1 MTCATCTGDDARR
14 DIQHVNVEH
23 VSAPGQTADARPP
36 PPGVRPRVVVAT
48 RERGRGRRGAPRGP
62 GGRAVG
68 PARRFHR
75 FPGFGAAVPPELP
88 GACGASPCEATPRP
102 PGARGRVRHGCVSS
116 IEPHSCSR
124 CVNASQRRAV
134 PWRPRR
140 RTLRWESQS
149 VYRVPGVCTVDN
161 QHSTKPEIAASVAKR
176 PPPYRLAC
184 PPSGGPP
191 SSHHQPEYH

>member
-1 MTCATCTGDDARR
+1 MRDMHRRPMRGATRHTARQRRARIRTRADRGRAPAAPGHAAARR
-14 DIQHVNVEH
+14 R
-23 VSAPGQTADARPP
+23 SYAGTRPRPP
-36 PPGVRPRVVVAT
+36 RCT
-48 RERGRGRRGAPRGP
+48 
-62 GGRAVG
+62 
-68 PARRFHR
+68 ARRWR
-75 FPGFGAAVPPELP
+75 ACGRPGAAVSSVWRAAVPPELP

-102 PGARGRVRHGCVSS
+102 PGARGRVRHGCVYA
-116 IEPHSCSR
+116 IEPQSCSR

>member
-36 PPGVRPRVVVAT
+36 PPGMRPRVDVAT

-75 FPGFGAAVPPELP
+75 FGAAVPPELP
-88 GACGASPCEATPRP
+88 GAWRQPLRGDAAA
-102 PGARGRVRHGCVSS
+102 ARRTRSS
-116 IEPHSCSR
+116 AAWLRIFNR
-124 CVNASQRRAV
+124 ASQLF
-134 PWRPRR
+134 
-140 RTLRWESQS
+140 TLRE
-149 VYRVPGVCTVDN
+149 C
-161 QHSTKPEIAASVAKR
+161 
-176 PPPYRLAC
+176 
-184 PPSGGPP
+184 
-191 SSHHQPEYH
+191 